1 MADIKKKVAPDAF
14 IWELDNGKFAVYD
27 YSTRNKEDACLAEF
41 KTLEEA
47 EGWCKNYFK
56 GGTENV

>member
-1 MADIKKKVAPDAF
+1 MADIKKKVAPGAY
-14 IWELDNGKFAVYD
+14 IWELNNGKFAVYD
-27 YSTRNKEDACLAEF
+27 YSTRNKEDAYLAEF

-56 GGTENV
+56 KEG